1 MKDISFLKENLIAHR
16 GIHYLFQENTI
27 SAFKQ
32 TIDKK
37 YTIELDV
44 HLSKDNQI
52 VVFHDFSL
60 NRLFKENKL
69 IKDLSLRELKTYNI
83 PTINEVLELVNG
95 KVPIIIEIKVTNK
108 ILYNKLIELLDQ
120 YQGKFAIQSF
130 HSKVLL
136 YFKKIR
142 PNYIRGYL
150 IYSIKDISIITK
162 YILRKRI
169 LSYLIKPDFIGI
181 NISSLNLSYIQK
193 LRKKYIIIGYTI
205 HNKKEYLKYKDKAD
219 NFICDIKNKRLFPWG
234 QSPKKNKKG
243 WLVWY

>member
-1 MKDISFLKENLIAHR
+1 MKDITFLKENLIAHR
-16 GIHYLFQENTI
+16 GIHYIFQENTL

-32 TIDKK
+32 TIDKN

-69 IKDLSLRELKTYNI
+69 IKDLSLKELKKYNI

-95 KVPIIIEIKVTNK
+95 KVPIIIEIKIENK
-108 ILYNKLIELLDQ
+108 ILYNKLIKLLDK
-120 YQGKFAIQSF
+120 YEGKFAIQSF

-136 YFKKIR
+136 YFKRKR

-150 IYSIKDISIITK
+150 IYSIKNISIITK
-162 YILRKRI
+162 YILRKKI
-169 LSYLIKPDFIGI
+169 LSYLLKPDFIGI
-181 NISSLNLSYIQK
+181 NISSLNLLYIQK

-205 HNKKEYLKYKDKAD
+205 HSKKEYLKYQEKAD
-219 NFICDIKNKRLFPWG
+219 NFICDIKKQETVPLRTVS
-234 QSPKKNKKG
+234 QKE
-243 WLVWY
+243 